1 MRERWRAWAL
11 LLLSL
16 LVAACGRQASQR
28 ASALTPAA
36 SRPATVA
43 PTSVPSST
51 PQEEP
56 TAPVDC
62 TYHATFVTD
71 VTIPDDT
78 RLAPGTEFVKT
89 WRLRNSGTCAWGPG
103 FRFVFIEGEPMG
115 GPAAV
120 DVPPAPAGS
129 TVDISVRLIAPEQP
143 GSYRGRWR
151 MRTPAGRDFGERP
164 FVQIIVPAPA
174 TPTPP
179 LPTARMVP
187 QPDLDITLVSG
198 NLALRVG
205 QPFSLRVTVRN
216 RGLGAT
222 DQPALVRMVLRAGVE
237 LESSVPSL
245 PAGAQAV
252 AVLGHAF
259 DAPADLE
266 VFVSVDPEGDIPEE
280 DESNNSARV
289 PIVVN
294 PSLYASRTV
303 VATPGLRFDLDD
315 GAGTADELDIE
326 WRVVE
331 GTVYL
336 GLLNGAGAARL
347 SGDVDSVSYALAAGM
362 AWETQAL
369 PLDDLVEGS
378 LFGFRTNEGRV
389 GYALVSMVLDAART
403 SARLD
408 YLVWDWP

>member
-1 MRERWRAWAL
+1 M
-11 LLLSL
+11 
-16 LVAACGRQASQR
+16 
-28 ASALTPAA
+28 
-36 SRPATVA
+36 
-43 PTSVPSST
+43 
-51 PQEEP
+51 
-56 TAPVDC
+56 
-62 TYHATFVTD
+62 
-71 VTIPDDT
+71 
-78 RLAPGTEFVKT
+78 
-89 WRLRNSGTCAWGPG
+89 
-103 FRFVFIEGEPMG
+103 
-115 GPAAV
+115 
-120 DVPPAPAGS
+120 
-129 TVDISVRLIAPEQP
+129 
-143 GSYRGRWR
+143 
-151 MRTPAGRDFGERP
+151 
-164 FVQIIVPAPA
+164 
-174 TPTPP
+174 
-179 LPTARMVP
+179 
-187 QPDLDITLVSG
+187 
-198 NLALRVG
+198 
-205 QPFSLRVTVRN
+205 
-216 RGLGAT
+216 
-222 DQPALVRMVLRAGVE
+222 
-237 LESSVPSL
+237 
-245 PAGAQAV
+245 

-266 VFVSVDPEGDIPEE
+266 VFISVDPEGDIPEE

-315 GAGTADELDIE
+315 GAGAADELDIE

-331 GTVYL
+331 GMVYL

-389 GYALVSMVLDAART
+389 GYALISMVLDAART

>member
-1 MRERWRAWAL
+1 V
-11 LLLSL
+11 SL
-16 LVAACGRQASQR
+16 LVAACGHQASQQAMR
-28 ASALTPAA
+28 TGAVASASAPTA
-36 SRPATVA
+36 SQPATVA
-43 PTSVPSST
+43 PTLVPSSA
-51 PQEEP
+51 PQGEP
-56 TAPVDC
+56 TGDVDC
-62 TYHATFVTD
+62 TYDATFVTD

-78 RLAPGTEFVKT
+78 RLAPGVEFVKT
-89 WRLRNSGTCAWGPG
+89 WRVRNSGTCDWGPG
-103 FRFVFIEGEPMG
+103 FRFVFVEGEQMG

-151 MRTPAGRDFGERP
+151 MRTSGGRDFGERP
-164 FVQIIVPAPA
+164 FVQIIVPPPA
-174 TPTPP
+174 TSTSP
-179 LPTARMVP
+179 LPTARVFP

-205 QPFSLRVTVRN
+205 QPLALRVTVHN

-222 DQPALVRMVLRAGVE
+222 DRPALVRIVVRAGVE

-266 VFVSVDPEGDIPEE
+266 AFISVDPEGDISEE
-280 DESNNSARV
+280 NESNNSARV

-294 PSLYASRTV
+294 PPLYASRTV

-315 GAGTADELDIE
+315 GAGAADTLDIE

-347 SGDVDSVSYALAAGM
+347 SGEIDSVSYALAAGM

-369 PLDDLVEGS
+369 PLDDLAEGS
-378 LFGFRTNEGRV
+378 LFGFRTSEGRV
-389 GYALVSMVLDAART
+389 GYAVVSMVLDAART
-403 SARLD
+403 GARLD